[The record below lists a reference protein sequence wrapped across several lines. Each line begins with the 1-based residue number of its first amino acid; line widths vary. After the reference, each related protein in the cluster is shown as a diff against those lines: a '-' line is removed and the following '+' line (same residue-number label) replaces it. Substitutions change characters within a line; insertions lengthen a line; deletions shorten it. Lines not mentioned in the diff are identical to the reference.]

1 MNQMTRTLAFVI
13 AASASVIGAV
23 VAHVVTRPPAVEG
36 YSDIGQ
42 PFFPDF
48 TDPTKATA
56 IRVAAWNP
64 RTSRVEEFEVRH
76 ENGQWRIPSHYNYP
90 ADAQDQLAK
99 AAASAVGILRGSLV
113 SESADTHERF
123 GVVDPLDNTALQG
136 AGQTGTRITL
146 FQGDEVLADF
156 IIGKRQGQADESPTE
171 STANDDGSGKQQKS
185 GRFYVR
191 RPDESRVYL
200 ADVKIDVSTR
210 FRDWIKKD
218 LLELTQFDLRKIVV
232 NQYSIEVRGQDLVQ
246 VPGDVSELTRE
257 SSSDPWKLKGLDE
270 TKEKLKTGVVS
281 AMARALDELQIVG
294 IRRKPEPLIR
304 FFRDGVLTDT
314 LQIIQVVQ
322 DLQKNGFYFDGQH
335 LYSSQGEVHAG
346 TKDGVVYTLRFGE
359 VFTGS
364 DLEVE
369 VGQSEAQAE
378 TAEKAKESTDAPP
391 ASPDANPNAAAE
403 STEGTSDSAATPP
416 SDGDGGGEGGEKAKE
431 TSGSVGEKEKA
442 GKRSRYVIVEATFDP
457 SLLGPPP
464 TEPVRPTPPEGV
476 QPAPQPPAEGKEPPA
491 DPNAPK
497 QPGDSPAPD
506 SETKETPAD
515 AAPSTHNESPEG
527 APTGDKPC
535 DDDADAPADAPAAT
549 ADASAAPAPADAPAE
564 AKPTPADSADAP
576 PATTP
581 PTAAN
586 PDAPPA
592 ADADAPSR
600 PKTPQEQYEEALKKY
615 EEELEAYKTKKEDY
629 DKRLQEGQKRV
640 QELNKRFAEWY
651 YVISA
656 DLFEDLRV
664 SRAQLVEPVTP
675 PAESQ
680 ASPPAATPEGA
691 APAPTTAPPAQDQK
705 TTPSPETKETP
716 TTKETPET
724 KETPAQPKETPGES
738 TGSPPAP
745 KDAPTESRA
754 DPADAPPSP
763 PSTPK
768 ETPAEQ
774 ETPND
779 SPAPPSETTQASPSP

>member
-23 VAHVVTRPPAVEG
+23 VAHVATRPPAVEG

-48 TDPTKATA
+48 TEPTKATA

-64 RTSRVEEFEVRH
+64 RTSRVEEFEVRQ

-90 ADAQDQLAK
+90 ADAQEQLAK

-113 SESADTHERF
+113 SESSDTHERF
-123 GVVDPLDNTALQG
+123 GVVDPLDNGALQG

-156 IIGKRQGQADESPTE
+156 IIGKRQGQADESPE
-171 STANDDGSGKQQKS
+171 GIASGNEEGSGKQQKS

-218 LLELTQFDLRKIVV
+218 LLELTQFDLRKIIV
-232 NQYSIEVRGQDLVQ
+232 NQYSIEIRGQDLVQ

-270 TKEKLKTGVVS
+270 SKEKLKTGVVS

-294 IRRKPEPLIR
+294 IRKKPEPLIR
-304 FFRDGVLTDT
+304 FFRDGILTDT

-322 DLQKNGFYFDGQH
+322 DLQRNGFYFDGQH

-378 TAEKAKESTDAPP
+378 AAEKANETTDSPPTAEAPG
-391 ASPDANPNAAAE
+391 PDAAAE
-403 STEGTSDSAATPP
+403 STGEKSDAPESPP
-416 SDGDGGGEGGEKAKE
+416 SDGDAGKE
-431 TSGSVGEKEKA
+431 SKESPGSVGEKEKA

-476 QPAPQPPAEGKEPPA
+476 QPAPQPPAEGQNLPT

-497 QPGDSPAPD
+497 QPGDSSAPT
-506 SETKETPAD
+506 SETKDAPTEAAPPATHGSPAGTPAD
-515 AAPSTHNESPEG
+515 PGCDAA
-527 APTGDKPC
+527 
-535 DDDADAPADAPAAT
+535 ADAPADAPAAT
-549 ADASAAPAPADAPAE
+549 ADSSTAPAPADAPA
-564 AKPTPADSADAP
+564 ADKPTPSPAGESDPASPSAP
-576 PATTP
+576 TTP
-581 PTAAN
+581 ASVA

-592 ADADAPSR
+592 AGADATPR
-600 PKTPQEQYEEALKKY
+600 QKTPQELYEEALKQY
-615 EEELEAYKTKKEDY
+615 ETDLEAYKAKKEDY
-629 DKRLQEGQKRV
+629 DKRLKEGQKRV
-640 QELNKRFAEWY
+640 EDLNKRFAEWY

-675 PAESQ
+675 PEESKETTPDNGSTPTPPTQPSEDQETKQPSEGKDTPETAESKD
-680 ASPPAATPEGA
+680 AST
-691 APAPTTAPPAQDQK
+691 
-705 TTPSPETKETP
+705 ETKEAPASRNGAPVDAKGTSPAAP
-716 TTKETPET
+716 TDSKAPATESPERPTETPE
-724 KETPAQPKETPGES
+724 KTPPD
-738 TGSPPAP
+738 PPASSAEAG
-745 KDAPTESRA
+745 DAP
-754 DPADAPPSP
+754 
-763 PSTPK
+763 
-768 ETPAEQ
+768 
-774 ETPND
+774 D
-779 SPAPPSETTQASPSP
+779 SH

>member
-42 PFFPDF
+42 PFYPDF

-64 RTSRVEEFEVRH
+64 RTSRVEEFEVRQ

-90 ADAQDQLAK
+90 ADAQEQLAK

-113 SESADTHERF
+113 SESSDTHERF
-123 GVVDPLDNTALQG
+123 GVVDPLDSSALQG

-146 FQGDEVLADF
+146 FQGDQVLADF
-156 IIGKRQGQADESPTE
+156 IIGKRQGQADESPE
-171 STANDDGSGKQQKS
+171 ETASANEDGSGKQQKS
-185 GRFYVR
+185 GHFYVR

-232 NQYSIEVRGQDLVQ
+232 NQYSIEIRGQDLVQ

-257 SSSDPWKLKGLDE
+257 SSSDSWKLKGLDE
-270 TKEKLKTGVVS
+270 SKEKLKTGVVS

-294 IRRKPEPLIR
+294 IRKKPEPLVR

-322 DLQKNGFYFDGQH
+322 DLQRNGFYFDGQH

-369 VGQSEAQAE
+369 VGQQEAQAE
-378 TAEKAKESTDAPP
+378 AAEKENAKDNTDA
-391 ASPDANPNAAAE
+391 
-403 STEGTSDSAATPP
+403 GTSDSATTTPP
-416 SDGDGGGEGGEKAKE
+416 AGESDGASQQSSSSGGGQESAGGQETGSEQNKE
-431 TSGSVGEKEKA
+431 SVGEKEKA

-476 QPAPQPPAEGKEPPA
+476 QPAPQPPAEGKDAPA

-497 QPGDSPAPD
+497 QPGNSSTPPGETKATPPAGTDGSPEAPPPVDNPCDDTPQTPTEPPSASADTPPAPAAQ
-506 SETKETPAD
+506 SPAD
-515 AAPSTHNESPEG
+515 AKPPPPPAG
-527 APTGDKPC
+527 AND
-535 DDDADAPADAPAAT
+535 PA
-549 ADASAAPAPADAPAE
+549 
-564 AKPTPADSADAP
+564 AP
-576 PATTP
+576 PATTAP
-581 PTAAN
+581 PAAN
-586 PDAPPA
+586 PDPAPA
-592 ADADAPSR
+592 ADAEATPR
-600 PKTPQEQYEEALKKY
+600 QKTPQELYEEALKKY
-615 EEELEAYKTKKEDY
+615 EADLETYKTKKEDY
-629 DKRLQEGQKRV
+629 DKRLKEGQKRV
-640 QELNKRFAEWY
+640 EELNKRFAEWY

-680 ASPPAATPEGA
+680 QTTPAATPDGS
-691 APAPTTAPPAQDQK
+691 TPPS
-705 TTPSPETKETP
+705 TTPSTEGQETRQPPER
-716 TTKETPET
+716 KETPET
-724 KETPAQPKETPGES
+724 KETPPPSKASPAESKESPAES
-738 TGSPPAP
+738 
-745 KDAPTESRA
+745 KDAPADTKGNPTETDSTSSTTPQA
-754 DPADAPPSP
+754 PAEKDSP
-763 PSTPK
+763 P
-768 ETPAEQ
+768 
-774 ETPND
+774 D
-779 SPAPPSETTQASPSP
+779 SPATSGDGPDTPSSP